1 MVLQCITIGKIE
13 LNSGLEEG
21 MERRTGL
28 LKWLVCLE
36 ELAAV
41 RAERGGGAG
50 ASAVVGAGGGGAG
63 AVAGGTREGQQGQEA
78 QQQEKA
84 QDHQK

>member
-50 ASAVVGAGGGGAG
+50 ASAVVGAGGGAG